1 MISQIL
7 KAAAVAVPA
16 VILLF
21 SAIGIFKKSRNQT
34 KSQTKAQFKKIKVFR
49 FAALL
54 FALVCCFVFTL
65 GSYFDTEKQASAVIS
80 LNYSEA
86 SLGQNAN
93 GTRYNMS
100 EIICDDVIERMAE
113 KGGIDDVSV
122 SDLKSC
128 FAVSPLTQG
137 NSYSE
142 DSYHISTEFE
152 VVYNANKKTQKYD
165 SETLVQLLCNSY
177 RDYYFDKYVND
188 FQIQLETLA
197 DETRNLD
204 YIDATDL
211 LGKKANKIL
220 NYLYGLQQKNSS
232 FISDSGATF
241 ASVAAK
247 VDTLN
252 AVQINDMLYSYI
264 LQNGISGDVDRLLN
278 RFTYINK
285 QSDFEKQKLSQ
296 SYDITN
302 SAIAKYDKDMARIVL
317 VPTWDNDGQYYMG
330 RTKIGIDT
338 LSVQSVAYSKNLANV
353 EKGIKDNELKIA
365 KFSEAAGNSEQNR
378 SYVKDLISS
387 TEQSLEKLAEEAR
400 LIGQEYY
407 TNQMNQCISAVVY
420 PATVLSKAKNLLA
433 VFAFAYIAFAAKKF
447 CNEFGE
453 KAEKQNRA

>member
-7 KAAAVAVPA
+7 EAAAVAVPA

-34 KSQTKAQFKKIKVFR
+34 KSQTKAQFKKIRIFR
-49 FAALL
+49 FAALI

-100 EIICDDVIERMAE
+100 EIICDEVIERMAE
-113 KGGIDDVSV
+113 KGGIDDISV

-197 DETRNLD
+197 DETKNLD
-204 YIDATDL
+204 YIDAADL

-241 ASVAAK
+241 ASVARPRW
-247 VDTLN
+247 T
-252 AVQINDMLYSYI
+252 
-264 LQNGISGDVDRLLN
+264 
-278 RFTYINK
+278 
-285 QSDFEKQKLSQ
+285 
-296 SYDITN
+296 
-302 SAIAKYDKDMARIVL
+302 
-317 VPTWDNDGQYYMG
+317 P
-330 RTKIGIDT
+330 
-338 LSVQSVAYSKNLANV
+338 
-353 EKGIKDNELKIA
+353 
-365 KFSEAAGNSEQNR
+365 
-378 SYVKDLISS
+378 
-387 TEQSLEKLAEEAR
+387 
-400 LIGQEYY
+400 
-407 TNQMNQCISAVVY
+407 
-420 PATVLSKAKNLLA
+420 
-433 VFAFAYIAFAAKKF
+433 
-447 CNEFGE
+447 
-453 KAEKQNRA
+453 

>member
-21 SAIGIFKKSRNQT
+21 SAVGIFKKSRNQT

-177 RDYYFDKYVND
+177 RDYYFDQYVND
-188 FQIQLETLA
+188 FDISLDGY
-197 DETRNLD
+197 DEMLKQLD
-204 YIDATDL
+204 YIDATTL
-211 LGKKANKIL
+211 LSKKANKIF
-220 NYLYGLQQKNSS
+220 NYLCGLQSKNSS
-232 FISDSGATF
+232 FVSSNGTTF
-241 ASVAAK
+241 ASVSAK
-247 VDTLN
+247 VHNLN
-252 AVQINDMLYSYI
+252 AAQINETLFSYV
-264 LQNGISGDVDRLLN
+264 LQNGISKNTQQLLK
-278 RFTYINK
+278 RY
-285 QSDFEKQKLSQ
+285 Q
-296 SYDITN
+296 
-302 SAIAKYDKDMARIVL
+302 
-317 VPTWDNDGQYYMG
+317 
-330 RTKIGIDT
+330 
-338 LSVQSVAYSKNLANV
+338 
-353 EKGIKDNELKIA
+353 
-365 KFSEAAGNSEQNR
+365 
-378 SYVKDLISS
+378 
-387 TEQSLEKLAEEAR
+387 
-400 LIGQEYY
+400 
-407 TNQMNQCISAVVY
+407 
-420 PATVLSKAKNLLA
+420 
-433 VFAFAYIAFAAKKF
+433 
-447 CNEFGE
+447 
-453 KAEKQNRA
+453 